1 MAINEVN
8 INQRNSY
15 TASFSGSWKRRC
27 HSILWAKNIFAF
39 VEIAFF
45 TQKKKQK
52 NINLLTVTVVSQHR
66 AQSITKA
73 VLSVVMLSRFRAVCV
88 TWSTWLS
95 ETDRDLTH
103 VRRRGRR
110 QLKSVFF
117 FYFGILHLFRSIRCV
132 CRY

>member
-88 TWSTWLS
+88 T
-95 ETDRDLTH
+95 
-103 VRRRGRR
+103 
-110 QLKSVFF
+110 
-117 FYFGILHLFRSIRCV
+117 
-132 CRY
+132 